1 MKTIP
6 VYINLVQ
13 AGFEDD
19 EELELLDLEV
29 SHSGELQEVYVSGI
43 KVDGQVD
50 VVEFITLLIGQ
61 ENLFK
66 MVEVARSKMTLDEIN
81 EPRP

>member
-13 AGFEDD
+13 AGLEDD

-66 MVEVARSKMTLDEIN
+66 MVEIARSKMTLDEIN